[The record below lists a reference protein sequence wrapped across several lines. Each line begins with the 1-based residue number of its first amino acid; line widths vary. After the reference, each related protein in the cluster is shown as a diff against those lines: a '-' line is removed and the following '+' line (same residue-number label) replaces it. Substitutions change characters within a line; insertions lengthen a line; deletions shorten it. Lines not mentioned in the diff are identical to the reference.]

1 MKQIPSNIKNLYDRY
16 LIKKAI
22 PKTAYFLYRKWLRY
36 YLDFCE
42 KYDFN
47 QLNKKSLNP
56 FVNKLENKGQT
67 EQQRKQ
73 AYHAVS
79 LFYEL
84 GSSKSEKDALSKN
97 KKGDLSTKKDIPKP
111 INVSWVPVYD
121 GLTAEIKLRHYSP
134 KTLKSYRS
142 WIRKF

>member
-47 QLNKKSLNP
+47 QLK
-56 FVNKLENKGQT
+56 ENKGQT

-84 GSSKSEKDALSKN
+84 
-97 KKGDLSTKKDIPKP
+97 
-111 INVSWVPVYD
+111 
-121 GLTAEIKLRHYSP
+121 
-134 KTLKSYRS
+134 
-142 WIRKF
+142 